1 VGTVDG
7 RPVVVT
13 GLGFVTPIGH
23 DTETVWANL
32 IEGRSGVGPITLFDA
47 SELPTRIAAEVRD
60 FHPERFMDRKSA
72 RHLGRYCQFG
82 LAAARMALDDAGVDP
97 HQLDPDAVGVVLSSG
112 AGGIEEIERN
122 QTTLLARGPR
132 RISPFAVP
140 MMIADMAA
148 GVIAMHVGAGGP
160 NFAVVSA
167 CASSAHG
174 IGEAAEV
181 IRRGDAEVMVAGGA
195 EACITP
201 LMLGAFSQIQAV
213 STRNDAPERACRP
226 FDAGRDGFV
235 MGEGA
240 VVLVL
245 EDGLRARRRGA
256 RILAEVA
263 GYAASADMYHYT
275 APDPEGR
282 GATRAMRR
290 AVARAGLAPE
300 QVDYINAHG
309 TSTRLGDIAETT
321 AIKAVFGDHARR
333 LAVSST
339 KSMVGHLLGAA
350 GAFEA
355 AVCVLA
361 VDRGVLPP
369 TINLEQPDPDCDL
382 DYVPNQARVTPIAA
396 ALSNSFGFGGHNA
409 CLVVRRPAGNGTAPP
424 LGDTRTT
431 A

>member
-1 VGTVDG
+1 MGSAVG
-7 RPVVVT
+7 RPVAVT
-13 GLGFVTPIGH
+13 GLGFVTPIGN

-32 IEGRSGVGPITLFDA
+32 VEGRSGVGPITLFDPGD
-47 SELPTRIAAEVRD
+47 LPTRIAAEVKG
-60 FHPERFMDRKSA
+60 FEPERFMDRKAA
-72 RHLGRYCQFG
+72 RHLARYSQFG

-97 HQLDPDAVGVVLSSG
+97 SRLDPDAVGVVLSSG
-112 AGGIEEIERN
+112 VGGIDEVERN
-122 QTTLLARGPR
+122 QATLMARGPR

-140 MMIADMAA
+140 MMIADMGA

-174 IGEAAEV
+174 IGEAAEIV
-181 IRRGDAEVMVAGGA
+181 RRGDAEVMLAGGS
-195 EACITP
+195 EAAITP
-201 LMLGAFSQIQAV
+201 LMLGAFCQIQAV

-226 FDAGRDGFV
+226 FDTGRDGFV

-240 VVLVL
+240 VMLVL
-245 EDGLRARRRGA
+245 EDGERARRRGA
-256 RILAEVA
+256 RVLAEIG
-263 GYAASADMYHYT
+263 GYAATADMYHYT

-282 GATRAMRR
+282 GASRAMRK
-290 AVARAGLAPE
+290 AVTRAGLEPE
-300 QVDYINAHG
+300 QVGYINAHG
-309 TSTRLGDIAETT
+309 TSTRLGDIAETI
-321 AIKAVFGDHARR
+321 AIKRVFGEHARR

-361 VDRGVLPP
+361 IDRGVLPP
-369 TINLEQPDPDCDL
+369 TINLESPDPECDL
-382 DYVPNQARVTPIAA
+382 DHVANHARPARVDV

-409 CLVVRRPAGNGTAPP
+409 CVVVQRPGRNGTAAPAA
-424 LGDTRTT
+424 DQRTS
-431 A
+431 

>member
-1 VGTVDG
+1 MATADA
-7 RPVVVT
+7 RPVAVT
-13 GLGFVTPIGH
+13 GLGFVTPIGN

-32 IEGRSGVGPITLFDA
+32 VAGRSGVGPITLFDA
-47 SELPTRIAAEVRD
+47 ADLPTRIAAQVRD
-60 FHPERFMDRKSA
+60 FEPERFMDRKAA
-72 RHLGRYCQFG
+72 RHLARYCQYG

-97 HQLDPDAVGVVLSSG
+97 ARLDPDAVGVVLSSG

-148 GVIAMHVGAGGP
+148 GIVAMHVGAGGP
-160 NFAVVSA
+160 NYAVVSA

-174 IGEAAEV
+174 IGEAAEIV
-181 IRRGDAEVMVAGGA
+181 RRGDAEVMLAGGS
-195 EACITP
+195 EAAITP
-201 LMLGAFSQIQAV
+201 LMLGAFCQIQAV

-226 FDAGRDGFV
+226 FDQARDGFV

-240 VVLVL
+240 VMMVL
-245 EDGLRARRRGA
+245 EDGERARRRGA
-256 RILAEVA
+256 RVLAEIG

-275 APDPEGR
+275 APDPDGR

-290 AVARAGLAPE
+290 AIAKAGLAPDR
-300 QVDYINAHG
+300 VDYINAHG

-321 AIKAVFGDHARR
+321 AIKAVFGDHSHR

-361 VDRGVLPP
+361 IDRGVLPP
-369 TINLEQPDPDCDL
+369 TINLDDPDPACDL
-382 DYVPNQARVTPIAA
+382 DYVPNRARPARIDV

-409 CLVVRRPAGNGTAPP
+409 CLVVQRPGRNGVGPP
-424 LGDTRTT
+424 AGDTRIT
-431 A
+431 

>member
-1 VGTVDG
+1 VGSAVG
-7 RPVVVT
+7 RPVAVT
-13 GLGFVTPIGH
+13 GLGFVTPIGN

-32 IEGRSGVGPITLFDA
+32 VEGRSGVGPITLFDPGD
-47 SELPTRIAAEVRD
+47 LPTRIAAEVKG
-60 FHPERFMDRKSA
+60 FEPERFMDRKAA
-72 RHLGRYCQFG
+72 RHLARYSQFG

-97 HQLDPDAVGVVLSSG
+97 SRLDPDAVGVVLSSG
-112 AGGIEEIERN
+112 VGGIDEVERN
-122 QTTLLARGPR
+122 QATLMARGPR

-140 MMIADMAA
+140 MMIADMGA

-174 IGEAAEV
+174 IGEAAEIV
-181 IRRGDAEVMVAGGA
+181 RRGDAEVMLAGGS
-195 EACITP
+195 EAAITP
-201 LMLGAFSQIQAV
+201 LMLGAFCQIQAV

-226 FDAGRDGFV
+226 FDTGRDGFV

-240 VVLVL
+240 VMLVL
-245 EDGLRARRRGA
+245 EDGERARRRGA
-256 RILAEVA
+256 RVLAEIG
-263 GYAASADMYHYT
+263 GYAATADMYHYT

-282 GATRAMRR
+282 GASRAMRK
-290 AVARAGLAPE
+290 AVTRAGLEPE
-300 QVDYINAHG
+300 QVGYINAHG
-309 TSTRLGDIAETT
+309 TSTRLGDIAETI
-321 AIKAVFGDHARR
+321 AIKRVFGEHARR

-361 VDRGVLPP
+361 IDRGVLPP
-369 TINLEQPDPDCDL
+369 TINLESPDPECDL
-382 DYVPNQARVTPIAA
+382 DHVANHARPARVDV

-409 CLVVRRPAGNGTAPP
+409 CVVVQRPGRNGTAAPAA
-424 LGDTRTT
+424 DQRTS
-431 A
+431 